1 MSTALLVLAIA
12 VNVAVLVSCVRQVW
26 RFNVLLPELWRLLES
41 KGRAHRVRELR
52 DEPRTN
58 LPSTKYLYDAG
69 LPNQDSAQTREVLR
83 NNHRQGVARRASI

>member
-41 KGRAHRVRELR
+41 KGRAHRVRREL
-52 DEPRTN
+52 
-58 LPSTKYLYDAG
+58 G
-69 LPNQDSAQTREVLR
+69 
-83 NNHRQGVARRASI
+83 